1 MAVSQF
7 IYRGGYIQSSAYKGF
22 SASQRLA
29 IDPTLGGFRRLGARW
44 EGERKLTSDV
54 LLNEGTPDI
63 QFAGVTKRFGEVVAV
78 DNVNLAIEKGAFFSF
93 LGPSGC
99 GKTTSLR
106 MIAGFEQPSS
116 GDVLI
121 NGQSMVGV
129 PPYRRSVNMVFQ
141 HYALFPHL
149 SVGDNIAYGLRQRKP
164 QPDRSDIERQVL
176 ATLDL
181 VRLSGFERRRTWEL
195 SGGQQQRVALA
206 RALINHPTVLLL
218 DEPLAA
224 LDRKLRR
231 EMQIELQT
239 LQREVGITFVL
250 VTHDQEE
257 ALSMS
262 DTICIMHEGRII
274 QTGGPSELYDEP
286 ANRYVADFV
295 GKSNFFEGEIVE
307 ADGTGAR
314 IRTGDGRVFAGR
326 NPKGGS
332 VLKCSGPAALAVR
345 PELIFISSLE
355 DGAPF
360 AADVEAPARIKNRIF
375 LGEQTEY
382 LVEADGFGEVL
393 VRAPKHAEAVTG
405 GFNPGDQVL
414 IGWQASSALALADT

>member
-1 MAVSQF
+1 M
-7 IYRGGYIQSSAYKGF
+7 GGGAEARF
-22 SASQRLA
+22 
-29 IDPTLGGFRRLGARW
+29 DVEFR
-44 EGERKLTSDV
+44 
-54 LLNEGTPDI
+54 N
-63 QFAGVTKRFGEVVAV
+63 VTKRFGEVVAV
-78 DNVNLAIEKGAFFSF
+78 DAVSLEIPGGGFFSF

-106 MIAGFEQPSS
+106 LIAGFEQPSE

-121 NGQSMVGV
+121 EGRSVVGV
-129 PPYRRSVNMVFQ
+129 PAYRRPVNMVFQ

-149 SVGDNIAYGLRQRKP
+149 DVFDNIAYGLRQRSP
-164 QPDRSDIERQVL
+164 RPDKAEL
-176 ATLDL
+176 AKRVGEALEL
-181 VRLSGFERRRTWEL
+181 VRLAGYERRRTWEL

-239 LQREVGITFVL
+239 LQREVGITFIL

-262 DTICIMHEGRII
+262 DVICIMHDGRIV
-274 QTGGPSELYDEP
+274 QTGGPTALYDEP
-286 ANRYVADFV
+286 INRYVADFV
-295 GKSNFFEGEIVE
+295 GKSNFFAGKVVA
-307 ADGTGAR
+307 ADARGAR
-314 IRTGDGRVFAGR
+314 IETESGLAMAGR
-326 NPKGGS
+326 NPADAGALETGS
-332 VLKCSGPAALAVR
+332 PAVLAVR
-345 PELIFISSLE
+345 PEVILVSAPGE
-355 DGAPF
+355 GAPED
-360 AADVEAPARIKNRIF
+360 ADVTAPARIRNRIF

-382 LVEADGFGEVL
+382 LVEAEGLGEVL
-393 VRAPKHAEAVTG
+393 VRAPKHAETLTG

-414 IGWQASSALALADT
+414 IGWQAASALALDNA